1 MTYVLLIGWDDETG
15 SYAVALFYENE
26 AFANEFVYYLFG
38 VVADSDEFDVGIV
51 EYFVLVFEFVD
62 HTLEVDFVVV
72 NAEREADGCSLH
84 EA

>member
-38 VVADSDEFDVGIV
+38 VVADSDEFDIGVV
-51 EYFVLVFEFVD
+51 EHFVFVFEFVN
-62 HTLEVDFVVV
+62 HALEIDFVVV
-72 NAEREADGCSLH
+72 NAERETDSGSLY

>member
-1 MTYVLLIGWDDETG
+1 MVGRHNKTG

-26 AFANEFVYYLFG
+26 AFADEFIEYLFG
-38 VVADSDEFDVGIV
+38 IVADSDEFDIGVV

-72 NAEREADGCSLH
+72 NAERKTNCGSLYEA
-84 EA
+84 